1 MPPWPSAP
9 FQITAPNQNGNQN
22 TSSGKKGVEM
32 NQMRGKATNTRQ
44 QPPPLLLEADDG
56 GVGFVG
62 ISRR

>member
-22 TSSGKKGVEM
+22 TSSGKKGVAM

-44 QPPPLLLEADDG
+44 QPLLEADDG